1 MFSQY
6 VILKNQVGAVN
17 LAMGAGVSM
26 GFQGI
31 IRLPAVTS
39 SCQPNPTLAGFAL
52 WLSLQDPVGIKTKSI
67 RMMQIYPPLH
77 RLEELSNGYC
87 RTKEKPLE

>member
-67 RMMQIYPPLH
+67 RMMQIIPLTPS
-77 RLEELSNGYC
+77 RGVKQWLLQNKRKTS
-87 RTKEKPLE
+87 